1 MRDIKFRAWDNLN
14 KAMFFDGDKYDK
26 REHAGEC
33 QVTNK
38 GVYYWLY
45 ETRLKNA
52 TDSHFDLSRLIMSP
66 EIVLMQFTGLKDK
79 NGKEIYEGD
88 IVRVV
93 DDPSHKYNIDMLRSD
108 FGKKAL
114 VVWENR
120 WASFGLSDGYDEA
133 LISKGGIGNL
143 ISSGFNCAEIIGNIY
158 ENPELLKG

>member
-1 MRDIKFRAWDNLN
+1 MSREIKFRAWDNN
-14 KAMFFDGDKYDK
+14 KKIMYYDENSSFIFSSNKIECNFDNG
-26 REHAGEC
+26 
-33 QVTNK
+33 
-38 GVYYWLY
+38 WL
-45 ETRLKNA
+45 TRN
-52 TDSHFDLSRLIMSP
+52 TGIF
-66 EIVLMQFTGLKDK
+66 MQFTGLKDR